1 MILRE
6 YQATAVNRSLDCLKR
21 LNNTL
26 LVAATGSGK
35 TICLSALISE
45 FVNHSQRAVKVLVL
59 QHRKE
64 IIWQNMQ
71 KFNRVDPSIH
81 ISLINQ
87 ESKDNSGTVVFAMI
101 QTLHRNPDLIQHY
114 DLIVIDEA
122 HHVVAESYLQIIRKI
137 RVINPE
143 AKVFGVTATPL
154 RGDGKRLADV
164 FNNVSYAVD
173 MEDLIASGVLVKPK
187 AYVLDIGLSEEIEKR
202 TNGKYNLS
210 NLEFDTLSSEIIQ
223 NFSVELHTAFKYW
236 QELAVDR
243 KTVVFTPTNKDSMLI
258 SHVFNEYGIKTAVV
272 THDTPKRERERIL
285 NDFQHGDIQ
294 VLFNTSILTE
304 GWDCPIASCIVL
316 FKSSSN
322 KSTYIQ
328 MVGRG
333 LRSYPGKQDC
343 VLIDFGVSTMR
354 HGSLEQN
361 FFKSVKAKDLI
372 EIEETAYKICPGCK
386 SKIPSAQK
394 VCFICGFEFEGE
406 EAKKK
411 LIEEFK
417 LKEIE
422 LIKNIEEKCSYKFVD
437 VNEND
442 KHFIAVVD
450 FKSYIGIFKKND
462 YWYVVGN
469 LDSGYTEMYSSSKSK
484 AQCYEIAYKKLR
496 SSSNK
501 ADIMKKNKEWLN
513 YPPTDKQL
521 ALLKTKKIPQTRY
534 EVTCHLAYQFN
545 RKYINRLLN

>member
-71 KFNRVDPSIH
+71 KFNKVDPSIP

-87 ESKDNSGTVVFAMI
+87 ESKDNNGAVVFAMI
-101 QTLHRNPDLIQHY
+101 QTLHRNPDLIKHY

-122 HHVVAESYLQIIRKI
+122 HHVVAESYLQIIRMV
-137 RVINPE
+137 REINPE
-143 AKVFGVTATPL
+143 AKIFGVTATPL
-154 RGDGKRLADV
+154 RGDGKRLVDI

-173 MEDLIASGVLVKPK
+173 IEELIASGVLVKPK
-187 AYVLDIGLSEEIEKR
+187 AYVLDIGLSAEIEKR

-210 NLEFDTLSSEIIQ
+210 NLELDMLSSEIIQ
-223 NFSVELHTAFKYW
+223 NFSVELHKAFKYW

-243 KTVVFTPTNKDSMLI
+243 KTVVFTPTNKESLFI
-258 SHVFNEYGIKTAVV
+258 SDIFNQYGIKTAVV

-285 NDFQHGDIQ
+285 NEFQFGDTQ
-294 VLFNTSILTE
+294 VLLNTSILTE

-333 LRSYPGKQDC
+333 LRSYPDKQDC
-343 VLIDFGVSTMR
+343 VLIDFGISTIR

-361 FFKSVKAKDLI
+361 FFKSVKNKDLT
-372 EIEETAYKICPGCK
+372 EECSGYYKVCPGCK
-386 SKIPSAQK
+386 SEIPSAQK

-422 LIKNIEEKCSYKFVD
+422 LVKNIEEKCSYKFVQVD
-437 VNEND
+437 NNNQN
-442 KHFIAVVD
+442 FIAVVD
-450 FKSYIGIFKKND
+450 FKSYVGILKKGD
-462 YWYVVGN
+462 YWYVIGN
-469 LDSGYTEMYSSSKSK
+469 LDSRYTEVYHISQSK
-484 AQCYEIAYKKLR
+484 AQGYEMAYKKLR
-496 SSSNK
+496 SSANK
-501 ADIMKKNKEWLN
+501 ADIMKKTKEWLN

-521 ALLKTKKIPQTRY
+521 ALLKTKKIPETRY

-545 RKYINRLLN
+545 KKYINRLLT